1 MFFLELLITQ
11 NNKLS
16 MDLKEARDLLDKLG
30 GSNQVQSERI
40 QMMERLTNTLEEEKQ
55 ALRGQMN
62 KLLEKNQELLVK
74 TLETKDVAIEDE
86 RIFK

>member
-1 MFFLELLITQ
+1 
-11 NNKLS
+11 